1 MSIIDNALQALF
13 NWSRRT
19 QVWANSSPES
29 AFPEQMISCDLSDAE
44 FVEIRY
50 RYGTADDTEWM
61 EKVKIGKDTILLT
74 QFNIHTPTGSLGAR
88 RRSAQTSN
96 TAISFGT
103 SFTKTANKTS
113 PTEADNYLIP
123 TVIYKL
129 GGAIANLL
137 RRLFSGERRCAVWQ

>member
-1 MSIIDNALQALF
+1 MSSVIDNALQALF

-19 QVWANSSPES
+19 QVWVNSSPES
-29 AFPEQMISCDLSDAE
+29 AFPEQTISCDLSDAE

-74 QFNIHTPTGSLGAR
+74 QFNIHTSSGSLGAR

-103 SFTKTANKTS
+103 SFLKAANQTS
-113 PTEADNYLIP
+113 STESNNYLIP

-129 GGAIANLL
+129 GGVIHKLITLATRP
-137 RRLFSGERRCAVWQ
+137 RREVLA